1 MIAII
6 YYTVLAVVGILF
18 AIGMFNFLL
27 IAVKAPSLRITKTIK
42 KLVLRQKGKN
52 KYNNSVIE
60 DSIMQF
66 ISRFIKLN
74 PYRRTLLE
82 DELKI
87 AEITKS
93 PEVYMA
99 GAVFAFLKYF
109 LFGVPFLFVFPIVS
123 LPLFILAV
131 LKYAQEKQ
139 KCGEK
144 IKAKRKQIELDLPR
158 FVYMIAG
165 EVKHHHD
172 VVSILS
178 RHKDSFSPEFA
189 GELNITIADMRSG
202 NYQAALQRFE
212 GRIGSTNL
220 SQVVR
225 GLISM
230 AKGDDTHVY
239 WETLAIQFSE
249 LQKQELRKEAQK
261 VPGKVRKLSFWM
273 LMCLMLIYGV
283 VLLYQIINNI
293 GVLF

>member
-1 MIAII
+1 MTTIA
-6 YYTVLAVVGILF
+6 YYTALIVIGAFFAVGV
-18 AIGMFNFLL
+18 FNFLL
-27 IAVKAPSLRITKTIK
+27 IAVNAPSLRTTKTIR
-42 KLVLRQKGKN
+42 KLMLRQQSRKKHDHT
-52 KYNNSVIE
+52 E
-60 DSIMQF
+60 AEESIMQF
-66 ISRFIKLN
+66 IATFIRIN
-74 PYRRTLLE
+74 PYKKTMLE
-82 DELKI
+82 EELKI
-87 AEITKS
+87 AGIAKT
-93 PEVYMA
+93 PEVYIA
-99 GAVFAFLKYF
+99 GAVFAFLKYALIGLPILLIF
-109 LFGVPFLFVFPIVS
+109 PVASIPF
-123 LPLFILAV
+123 FILAA
-131 LKYAQEKQ
+131 LKYAQEMQ
-139 KCGEK
+139 KTGDK

-225 GLISM
+225 GLIAM

-273 LMCLMLIYGV
+273 LICLMLIYGV